1 MADAQDTPGAVES
14 TQRTQREPRRESM
27 ISMHMLWCGV
37 ALFVLVLGIVG
48 GLVVLAHLGD

>member
-14 TQRTQREPRRESM
+14 TQRTQREPRKESM
-27 ISMHMLWCGV
+27 ISMHMIWCGV
-37 ALFVLVLGIVG
+37 ALFVVVLGIVG